1 MNKKNIL
8 RLIISLL
15 LVMLLI
21 PGCCK
26 KTPTLDDASKA
37 YKDGDYKKAVE
48 IFEPA
53 AAQGD
58 PGALVSLGFMYY
70 CGLHVKK
77 DHKKAAE
84 LYEKAA
90 QRNNVNAQF
99 SLGTMYENGEGV
111 EKNPAKAYFWY
122 LIAEKQG
129 DKDSKKLRR
138 DIERQLSTNAI
149 KKVQEVLK
157 KWKPIKQE

>member
-1 MNKKNIL
+1 ML
-8 RLIISLL
+8 RLLISALL
-15 LVMLLI
+15 AMIFI
-21 PGCCK
+21 PGCCNK
-26 KTPTLDDASKA
+26 APTLEDASKA

-48 IFEPA
+48 IFQPA
-53 AAQGD
+53 AEKGD

-70 CGLHVKK
+70 CGLHVPK

-111 EKNPAKAYFWY
+111 EKNFAKAYFWY
-122 LIAEKQG
+122 SIAEKQG
-129 DKDSKKLRR
+129 DKDSRRLRQEL
-138 DIERQLSTNAI
+138 ERKLSTKAI

-157 KWKPIKQE
+157 KWEPIKVE